1 VKDKKRILNRDIKAR
16 TVQLIT
22 DGWENLGEMS
32 INEARARA
40 EEQSLDLMEMW
51 KSWDVAIV
59 KILDYWKFLYKQK
72 KQDQKNKAKW
82 RAPNLK
88 TIRIT
93 FKIWEHDLEIRRKQA
108 EKFGLAH
115 HPLKVTL
122 MLRWRE
128 NQYTEIAEEKMTR
141 FVMSL
146 TEVYKLEW
154 QVKKSGNTFS
164 CMLKPIK

>member
-1 VKDKKRILNRDIKAR
+1 MKDKKRILNRDIRAR

-22 DGWENLGEMS
+22 DSGENLGEMS
-32 INEARARA
+32 INEARVRA
-40 EEQSLDLMEMW
+40 EEQSLDLMEMG
-51 KSWDVAIV
+51 KSGDVAIV
-59 KILDYWKFLYKQK
+59 KILDYGKFLYKQK
-72 KQDQKNKAKW
+72 KQDQKNKAKGK
-82 RAPNLK
+82 APDLK
-88 TIRIT
+88 TLRIT
-93 FKIWEHDLEIRRKQA
+93 FKIGEHDLDIRRKQA

-115 HPLKVTL
+115 HPLKITL
-122 MLRWRE
+122 MLRGRE

-146 TEVYKLEW
+146 TEVYKLEG